1 MYSVDEQ
8 VYGPILREKQGELRA
23 AMDLHPQAKRL
34 MLPTWVALPL
44 SAKENASLSVTD
56 VMKREVGRV
65 QSAWGGNVCLWDPR
79 FLEFDPEPDVDGRRL
94 EDVLN
99 QFAVFGC
106 RIIPV
111 ASLREGFARL
121 SVMANFSKSQGSG
134 LAIRIEF
141 NDLGDFEVLDAL
153 MQSARV
159 FPQDCVLLIDLTE
172 ADTSQHD
179 EFAAFLVETIDSLA
193 SRGNWARI
201 ITAASSYPYKNPA
214 LAEGEADAIR
224 AEWKVW
230 EWALSLNPN
239 LHQSV
244 VYGDFGADNATF
256 NFSGG
261 GIPIPHLRY
270 ALKDAWR
277 IVRGSKQHASLQG
290 VAKRIAQSKSFF
302 GRSFS
307 AGDEFIADCANGVA
321 PIGDASG
328 WRAANMNHHF
338 MVVITELA
346 KRYGVTL
353 EPRVVKSPEPIPL
366 F

>member
-1 MYSVDEQ
+1 MYSVNEQ

-44 SAKENASLSVTD
+44 TAKENASLSVTD

-79 FLEFDPEPDVDGRRL
+79 FLEFDPETEVDGRHL
-94 EDVLN
+94 EHVLN

-106 RIIPV
+106 QIIPV

-121 SVMANFSKSQGSG
+121 SVMANFSKNQGSG

-141 NDLGDFEVLDAL
+141 NDLGDFEVLDTL
-153 MQSARV
+153 MQSVRLL
-159 FPQDCVLLIDLTE
+159 PKDCVLLIDLTE

-179 EFAAFLVETIDSLA
+179 EFAAFLVEAIDGLA

-201 ITAASSYPYKNPA
+201 ITAASSYPFKNPA
-214 LAEGEADAIR
+214 PSEGEADAVR

-230 EWALSLNPN
+230 DWALKLNPD
-239 LHQSV
+239 LHRSV

-256 NFSGG
+256 SFTGG

-290 VAKRIAQSKSFF
+290 VAKRIADAKTFF

-307 AGDEFIADCANGVA
+307 AGDEFIADCATGAA
-321 PIGDASG
+321 PIGDASR

-346 KRYGVTL
+346 ARYGLSL
-353 EPRVVKSPEPIPL
+353 EPRVAKSTEQVSL